1 MISKRLRAPR
11 LAIRRYAG
19 RRHRPR
25 GATGDIEDPFIDTFF
40 SRIPQ
45 EVAASFTPAQLDA
58 VKLAFGTRV
67 HGAHAIDMRLTV
79 PLGRRWG
86 YLVLLAGLE
95 HRTFRRRSLG
105 RLLRSM
111 LKFSNAMALSLF
123 VLLFVGSLLAV
134 VYVGKRSAGLNVFP
148 GIDMLNDRKM
158 ERMLH

>member
-1 MISKRLRAPR
+1 
-11 LAIRRYAG
+11 
-19 RRHRPR
+19 
-25 GATGDIEDPFIDTFF
+25 
-40 SRIPQ
+40 
-45 EVAASFTPAQLDA
+45 
-58 VKLAFGTRV
+58 
-67 HGAHAIDMRLTV
+67 MRLTV

-95 HRTFRRRSLG
+95 HRTFKRRSLG

-111 LKFSNAMALSLF
+111 LKFSNAMALALF

-134 VYVGKRSAGLNVFP
+134 VYVGKRSAGLDVFP